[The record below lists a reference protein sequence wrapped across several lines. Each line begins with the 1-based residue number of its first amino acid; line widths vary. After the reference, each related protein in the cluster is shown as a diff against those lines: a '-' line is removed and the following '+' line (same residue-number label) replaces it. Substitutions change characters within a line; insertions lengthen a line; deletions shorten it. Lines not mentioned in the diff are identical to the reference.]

1 MLMDGTFGTNKWKFA
16 LTTIMVVNDQN
27 HGVPVAF
34 FVHSSQSAD
43 TIKRCLEALA
53 NRLGEDFRPSVMVID
68 DAAAEIAAVRESVW
82 YEVCSAWSPLGS
94 PPFGCVC
101 AHPLGVHSEG
111 RVAGG
116 VRLAGHDALGA
127 SRGLRWHDGSRWDGR
142 GLGANGGFWH
152 RTASQ
157 GPGKHQGVLVRVA
170 RQARVAEESAHE
182 GEQLLGPTRSD
193 EGGVGRARLHRAGG
207 GQAEVRGAPAAMGAC
222 PSGGPPHCE
231 HHTHAQCCSRRSP
244 PSAARVQNNADLQQW
259 RARGHRRKRSRHSC
273 STCGTTGRRSCRCG

>member
-94 PPFGCVC
+94 PRLRGCAC
-101 AHPLGVHSEG
+101 SPAWGTLLGGPGGGWRE
-111 RVAGG
+111 AGG
-116 VRLAGHDALGA
+116 A
-127 SRGLRWHDGSRWDGR
+127 
-142 GLGANGGFWH
+142 
-152 RTASQ
+152 
-157 GPGKHQGVLVRVA
+157 
-170 RQARVAEESAHE
+170 
-182 GEQLLGPTRSD
+182 
-193 EGGVGRARLHRAGG
+193 
-207 GQAEVRGAPAAMGAC
+207 
-222 PSGGPPHCE
+222 
-231 HHTHAQCCSRRSP
+231 
-244 PSAARVQNNADLQQW
+244 
-259 RARGHRRKRSRHSC
+259 
-273 STCGTTGRRSCRCG
+273 